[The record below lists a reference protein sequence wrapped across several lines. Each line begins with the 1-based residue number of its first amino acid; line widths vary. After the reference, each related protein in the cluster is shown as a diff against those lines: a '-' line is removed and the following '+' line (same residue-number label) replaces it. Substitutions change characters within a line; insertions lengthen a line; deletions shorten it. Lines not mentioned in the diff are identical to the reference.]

1 MERLSS
7 KFSDDIFALFTLFY
21 LVKVWELSNQEQFVR
36 PVYKYPFECKA
47 PCIFCP
53 LFSWNFTILSV
64 TDPISQM
71 TWKNQLLL
79 RSLKWGLKHEPHH
92 SDSFIRFYV
101 WLSSCCFRYCKSWN
115 CTFALVFEWSIHWI
129 NWNQKVKLKT
139 KNQIFLLI
147 TFWLCYTL

>member
-1 MERLSS
+1 MVMPLPSAFCYLILWIWKGFHQNLVMIFSHSS
-7 KFSDDIFALFTLFY
+7 SFLFNFILFSKSMMLFT
-21 LVKVWELSNQEQFVR
+21 VSNQEQFVR
-36 PVYKYPFECKA
+36 PVYKCPFEYKA

-92 SDSFIRFYV
+92 SGSLIRIYV
-101 WLSSCCFRYCKSWN
+101 WLGSCCLR
-115 CTFALVFEWSIHWI
+115 
-129 NWNQKVKLKT
+129 
-139 KNQIFLLI
+139 
-147 TFWLCYTL
+147 